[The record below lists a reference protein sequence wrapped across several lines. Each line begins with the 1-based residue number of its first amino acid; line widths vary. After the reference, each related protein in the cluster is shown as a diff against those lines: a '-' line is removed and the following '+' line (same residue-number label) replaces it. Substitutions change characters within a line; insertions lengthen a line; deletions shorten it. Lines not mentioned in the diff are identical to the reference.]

1 VSADQFI
8 AARVSPET
16 KARLRELADRQHL
29 SESGLLRRLVELL
42 LPTAGVAPIMTAS
55 PGTEAPRTARLM
67 IRLRADDQILLRERA
82 AARGMAPATYV
93 SVLTRAHLRS
103 LAPLPKEELLGLK
116 RAVAELGS
124 IGRNLNQIARAAN
137 QGQLVTSPGRDD
149 LNAMLRICEA
159 LRDHVKGLLVANLKS
174 WEHGSA

>member
-29 SESGLLRRLVELL
+29 SESRLLRRLVELL
-42 LPTAGVAPIMTAS
+42 LPTAGVVPIMTAS

-149 LNAMLRICEA
+149 LKAMLRICEA

>member
-1 VSADQFI
+1 MTRFCCGSVPL
-8 AARVSPET
+8 PEVW
-16 KARLRELADRQHL
+16 
-29 SESGLLRRLVELL
+29 RR
-42 LPTAGVAPIMTAS
+42 
-55 PGTEAPRTARLM
+55 PRT
-67 IRLRADDQILLRERA
+67 
-82 AARGMAPATYV
+82 Y
-93 SVLTRAHLRS
+93 RAHLRS

>member
-42 LPTAGVAPIMTAS
+42 LPTADVAPIMTAS

-67 IRLRADDQILLRERA
+67 IRLRADDRILLRERA

-103 LAPLPKEELLGLK
+103 LAPLPREELLGLK

-149 LNAMLRICEA
+149 LKAMLRICEA